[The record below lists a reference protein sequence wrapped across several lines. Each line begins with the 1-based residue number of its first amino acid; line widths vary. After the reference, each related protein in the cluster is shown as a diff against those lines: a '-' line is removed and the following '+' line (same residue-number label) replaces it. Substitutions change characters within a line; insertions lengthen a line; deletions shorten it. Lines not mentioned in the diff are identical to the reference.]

1 MLNAQESYEHL
12 TVAIKD
18 IAEEIDL
25 IKSIDIDGH
34 KYNIKFYLGG
44 DIKYLAICLGIQAT
58 NACIWCK
65 CPADVRCDTSKS

>member
-1 MLNAQESYEHL
+1 MLNAQESYEHF

-44 DIKYLAICLGIQAT
+44 DMKYLAICLGI
-58 NACIWCK
+58 
-65 CPADVRCDTSKS
+65 